1 LTYNMA
7 EKQLAYMIW
16 RNYVTVT
23 LYIQH
28 LAARSARFFKLND
41 LHSSTFLH
49 VSSVM
54 TDMSRDSIV
63 DRSSLLALALCAVCR
78 QLAFDVAENLWLW
91 KVSCTG
97 CRPIGQWN
105 DFELIP
111 TAKIESRHPVE
122 FPSIY
127 NHCGV
132 MTAWSCKTLK
142 KAFFLRFLEKKQSFT
157 GKFSKSVPKGY
168 IATPIGVLYWN
179 FVKFGRRKWV
189 KSCVRWALES
199 EYVVVLIPITCT
211 VYGLSTFSN
220 TCRKRD
226 HLHCQ

>member
-1 LTYNMA
+1 
-7 EKQLAYMIW
+7 MIW

-28 LAARSARFFKLND
+28 LAARRDRFFKLND
-41 LHSSTFLH
+41 LHISTFLH

-78 QLAFDVAENLWLW
+78 QLAFEVAENLWE
-91 KVSCTG
+91 VSCTE

-111 TAKIESRHPVE
+111 TVKIESRHPVQGSFGNE

-142 KAFFLRFLEKKQSFT
+142 KAFFAFFGKTTLNGKIFKICSERIHRDADRRVVFKLREIWQT
-157 GKFSKSVPKGY
+157 EVGKIVRTVS
-168 IATPIGVLYWN
+168 A
-179 FVKFGRRKWV
+179 RKWIR
-189 KSCVRWALES
+189 SCFNHYYMQGLWFVHFQQYMSQARPLTLSVR
-199 EYVVVLIPITCT
+199 I
-211 VYGLSTFSN
+211 
-220 TCRKRD
+220 
-226 HLHCQ
+226 